1 MNSGGRKEI
10 NVLPKFAPSKKLYL
24 KKGEKCPN

>member
-1 MNSGGRKEI
+1 MNSGGRKV
-10 NVLPKFAPSKKLYL
+10 NVLPKFAPLKKSNL